1 MVFTEAQIFQVS
13 SMHPAKL
20 NYHLIYHCFN
30 FLFQYTM
37 IIMINYFITDEW
49 KRKRSSFYPAGIYIL
64 KVNNRD
70 RAKYEICSELTIK
83 TRE

>member
-1 MVFTEAQIFQVS
+1 
-13 SMHPAKL
+13 
-20 NYHLIYHCFN
+20 
-30 FLFQYTM
+30 M

-70 RAKYEICSELTIK
+70 RAKYEIFSKLTIR